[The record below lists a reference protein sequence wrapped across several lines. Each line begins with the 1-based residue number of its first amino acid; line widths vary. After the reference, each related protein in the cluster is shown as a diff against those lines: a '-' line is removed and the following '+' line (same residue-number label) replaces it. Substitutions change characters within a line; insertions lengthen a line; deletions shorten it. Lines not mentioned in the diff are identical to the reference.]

1 MKGELILASNLRI
14 IRIRD
19 LLKFT
24 PQGNLD
30 LSTMKEGI
38 KTIASFGPFS
48 EHDVFV
54 DTRGT
59 ESHLSVT
66 DVWVLA
72 KELATVVQAGTSKGF
87 RAKISVLCPV
97 EHFDHAQFFELCAQN
112 HGLNVQAFTSFE
124 ELFEWLSGSSK

>member
-1 MKGELILASNLRI
+1 MASNLRL

-19 LLKFT
+19 FLKFT

-30 LSTMKEGI
+30 LPTMKEGI
-38 KTIASFGPFS
+38 NKVASLGSFGD
-48 EHDVFV
+48 HDLFI

-59 ESHLSVT
+59 ESRLSVA

-72 KELATVVQAGTSKGF
+72 KELATLMHAGTSKGF

-97 EHFDHAQFFELCAQN
+97 EHFDYAQFFELCAQN
-112 HGLNVQAFTSFE
+112 RGLNVQAFTSFE
-124 ELFEWLSGSSK
+124 ELFEWLSESSK